1 MTTPSAINDGPLV
14 RADAVT
20 WDHEHDVVVVGA
32 GAGGFATAL
41 NLHRLGTDV
50 VVLEKADTVGGTM
63 QKSAAWYWM
72 PNNSYMQADDKVEDK
87 SAAMRYMARLV
98 RPQAYD
104 PHHARYGLDAWEYT
118 MIAAFFD
125 NAAAANDALAEL
137 GAITP
142 IYAPDV
148 PDYHSYLPQNAM
160 PYGRTLFPQTPGGEV
175 GKGPEMRRG
184 FLAKATALGIPI
196 HCGYPVTSAVI
207 DADGTVV
214 GVITQHEGRNVAFRG
229 RQGVVFASGGFTH
242 NIELRHNHLQ
252 APIMGGC
259 AALTNTGDFVPVTVA
274 LGAPLRNMNFA
285 WMAPLPLEIA
295 LSGSPY
301 TSGLFAVPGD
311 SMLWVD
317 KHGRRVVNEKA
328 SYNELAMSFFE
339 YDPQTMEYPQ
349 LLRFMIWDQ
358 RSMDAWRATEAI
370 EDTTPPRLALD
381 NYGNIMYDGFHV
393 IQGATLGE
401 LAAAIEKRLE
411 SLAPYTGGFALAPEF
426 ADELP
431 DSIRRF
437 NELARSGKDVDFG
450 RGDKPIEHTFN
461 GPAREGNDCP
471 NPTMYPISDS
481 GPYYCTIVCA
491 GSLDTKGGPRT
502 NVHGQ
507 VLDVSGQPIPGLY
520 GVGNCVA
527 SPSGQGYWA
536 GGGTLGPII
545 TFGYLAA
552 THLARQPRRS

>member
-1 MTTPSAINDGPLV
+1 MPANTESAGPVV
-14 RADAVT
+14 RADTVT
-20 WDHEHDVVVVGA
+20 WDQEHDVVVVGA

-41 NLHRLGTDV
+41 NLHRLGADV
-50 VVLEKADTVGGTM
+50 VMLEKAESVGGTM

-72 PNNSYMQADDKVEDK
+72 PNNSYMQADGKTDDKAE
-87 SAAMRYMARLV
+87 ALRYMARLT

-104 PHHARYGLDAWEYT
+104 PRHERYGLGEWEYT
-118 MIAAFFD
+118 MTEAFFD
-125 NAAAANDALAEL
+125 NAAAANDALAEM

-148 PDYHSYLPQNAM
+148 PDYHSYLPQNAT
-160 PYGRTLFPQTPGGEV
+160 PYGRTLFPQTPDGEV

-184 FLAKATALGIPI
+184 FLAKAEELGIPI
-196 HCGYPVTSAVI
+196 RCAHRVTAAVV
-207 DADGTVV
+207 DEADTVV
-214 GVITQHEGRNVAFRG
+214 GVLAEHEGQTRAFRG

-242 NIELRHNHLQ
+242 DTDLRRNHLQ
-252 APIMGGC
+252 APILGGC
-259 AALTNTGDFVPVTVA
+259 AALTNTGDFVPITVA

-301 TSGLFAVPGD
+301 TSGFFAVPGD

-317 KHGRRVVNEKA
+317 KYGRRVVNEKA
-328 SYNELAMSFFE
+328 SYNELAMRFFE
-339 YDPQTMEYPQ
+339 YDPQAMEYPK
-349 LLRFMIWDQ
+349 LLMFMIWDQ
-358 RSMDAWRATEAI
+358 RSMDVWRATECI
-370 EDTTPPRLALD
+370 EETTPPRLALD
-381 NYGNIMYDGFHV
+381 NYGNIMYDDFHL
-393 IQGATLGE
+393 IQADTLGE
-401 LAAAIEKRLE
+401 LTSAIEKRVAK
-411 SLAPYTGGFALAPEF
+411 LAPDTGGFTLAPEF

-431 DSIRRF
+431 KSVARF

-461 GPAREGNDCP
+461 GPAREGNNYP
-471 NPTMYPISDS
+471 NPTMYPVSDT

-507 VLDVSGQPIPGLY
+507 ALDYTGQPIQGLY

-536 GGGTLGPII
+536 GGGTLGPAI

-552 THLARQPRRS
+552 QHLAHQPQHS